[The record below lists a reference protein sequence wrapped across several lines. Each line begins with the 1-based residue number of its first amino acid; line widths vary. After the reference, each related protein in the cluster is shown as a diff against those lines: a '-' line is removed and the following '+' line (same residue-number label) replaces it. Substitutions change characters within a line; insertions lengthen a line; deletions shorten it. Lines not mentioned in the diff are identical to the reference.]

1 MWNSDWCRVVVCCV
15 AALAVAVVPIQAET
29 PPAVPD
35 PAPTAGA
42 AEGPA
47 GKPRIEFTSLEH
59 DFGQVPAGDD
69 LKTTFGFKN
78 AGDGVLVIEKVK
90 GG

>member
-1 MWNSDWCRVVVCCV
+1 MWKTEGRRT
-15 AALAVAVVPIQAET
+15 ALAGMVTLVGALVLGWAGTPAGAQQT
-29 PPAVPD
+29 GPPAGARD
-35 PAPTAGA
+35 GA
-42 AEGPA
+42 AGT
-47 GKPRIEFTSLEH
+47 PRIEFKAPEH
-59 DFGQVPAGDD
+59 DFGHVVSGND